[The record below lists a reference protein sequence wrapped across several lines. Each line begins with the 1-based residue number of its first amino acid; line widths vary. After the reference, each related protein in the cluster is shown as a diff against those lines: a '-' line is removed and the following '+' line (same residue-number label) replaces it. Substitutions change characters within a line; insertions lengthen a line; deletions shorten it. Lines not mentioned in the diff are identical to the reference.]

1 MENQTITTG
10 YRSLVTRLRH
20 DSNLFGLHGWTMP
33 AVGLKIDTGIIMC
46 GIGSRIAGP
55 RSVFAQG
62 RSMPIS
68 RGSPSIYDD

>member
-10 YRSLVTRLRH
+10 YHSLATRLRNN
-20 DSNLFGLHGWTMP
+20 STLHGWTMP
-33 AVGLKIDTGIIMC
+33 AVGMKIDTGITMC
-46 GIGSRIAGP
+46 GIGSRNAGP

-68 RGSPSIYDD
+68 RGSPSLYDD